1 MYRYPGK
8 KKHTD
13 LVFEKVLVCHRNHHE
28 ILNFIYNEWRNF
40 QHKSGYEIIYPRLIH
55 CVK

>member
-8 KKHTD
+8 KKHTH
-13 LVFEKVLVCHRNHHE
+13 LVYEKVLVCHRNHHE